1 METNKRGRDQRSEI
15 SVVECYSRGKSNADD
30 TVSDAV
36 TLHSIVSYFLV
47 IFILHFTYHIMFH
60 TQSTSPYPTY
70 SYGQNKS
77 IILVLILILS

>member
-15 SVVECYSRGKSNADD
+15 SVVESYSRGKSNADD

-47 IFILHFTYHIMFH
+47 IFILRIVLHSVQEHVPTLH
-60 TQSTSPYPTY
+60 TAMDRT
-70 SYGQNKS
+70 K
-77 IILVLILILS
+77 V

>member
-47 IFILHFTYHIMFH
+47 IFILRIVLHRVQVQVPTLH
-60 TQSTSPYPTY
+60 TAMGRT
-70 SYGQNKS
+70 K
-77 IILVLILILS
+77 VF

>member
-36 TLHSIVSYFLV
+36 KLHSIVSYFLV
-47 IFILHFTYHIMFH
+47 IFILRIVLHKVQEQVPTLH
-60 TQSTSPYPTY
+60 TAMDRT
-70 SYGQNKS
+70 K
-77 IILVLILILS
+77 V